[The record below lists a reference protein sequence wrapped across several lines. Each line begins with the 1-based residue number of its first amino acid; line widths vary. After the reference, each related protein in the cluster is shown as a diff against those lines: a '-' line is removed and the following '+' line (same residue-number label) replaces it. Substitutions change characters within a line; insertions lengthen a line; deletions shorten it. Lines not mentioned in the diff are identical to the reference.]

1 MASTQEGTSKVY
13 AITREGDDFLP
24 ENAVWTC
31 KWGPIEAQCGH
42 INDDIRNKKCTKCGF
57 ARSASIAHVGKRL
70 DEGVKGRCW
79 EICGIENDGTEVWTY
94 DLFVQEMNFGLYI
107 SIIKLPFGRLFR

>member
-1 MASTQEGTSKVY
+1 MASKQEGTSKVY
-13 AITREGDDFLP
+13 AITREGNDFVP

-57 ARSASIAHVGKRL
+57 ARSAAFSHVGKRP

-94 DLFVQEMNFGLYI
+94 DFIRARNEFWALHIHN
-107 SIIKLPFGRLFR
+107 